1 MATPHNSA
9 EKGAF
14 AKTVLMPGDPLRAKF
29 IAETFLDNAE
39 LVNNVRGIHGY
50 TGAYKGTPVSVMA
63 SGMGCPSIGIYS
75 YELFTRYGVDNI
87 LRIGSAGAISADL
100 RLRDVVAGMGACTNS
115 SYVKQYRLP
124 GAFAPIANFELL
136 EFAVRSAREL
146 GVRMPVGNLFSSD
159 TFYDAAASTMD
170 WAKVGCLAV
179 EMEAAALYCNAA
191 YTHKRALAICSI
203 SDSLVTGEELDA
215 EERRTTF
222 TNMMKIAL
230 EVAVKADQL
239 PALEGS
245 GRGAS
250 K

>member
-14 AKTVLMPGDPLRAKF
+14 AKTVLMPGDPLRAKL
-29 IAETFLDNAE
+29 IAETFLEDAK

-50 TGAYKGTPVSVMA
+50 TGTYKGVPVSVMA
-63 SGMGCPSIGIYS
+63 SGMGIPSIGIYS
-75 YELFTRYGVDNI
+75 YELFTQYDVDNI
-87 LRIGSAGAISADL
+87 IRIGSAGAISPDL
-100 RLRDVVAGMGACTNS
+100 KLRDVVAAMGACTNS
-115 SYVKQYRLP
+115 NYAVQYRLP
-124 GAFAPIANFELL
+124 GTFAPICSYELL
-136 EFAVRSAREL
+136 SYATEAAKEI

-159 TFYDAAASTMD
+159 TFYDASASTME
-170 WAKVGCLAV
+170 WAKMGCMAV

-203 SDSLVTGEELDA
+203 SDSLVTGEALNA
-215 EERRTTF
+215 EERQNSF

-230 EVAVKADQL
+230 EIAVKATAL
-239 PALEGS
+239 PDL
-245 GRGAS
+245 S